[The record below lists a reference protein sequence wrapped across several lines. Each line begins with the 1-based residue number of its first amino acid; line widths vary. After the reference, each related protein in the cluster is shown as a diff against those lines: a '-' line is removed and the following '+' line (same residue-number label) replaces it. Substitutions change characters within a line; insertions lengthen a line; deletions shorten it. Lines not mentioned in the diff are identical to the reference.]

1 MVTDSVLETEV
12 PKAHWSACM
21 KILFGGYGGGERGCM
36 EVGAHRACSVLQ
48 VLYSRTMPL
57 FTVIYTELQ
66 ACSDPLI
73 HYNVPTFLFALH
85 TG

>member
-1 MVTDSVLETEV
+1 
-12 PKAHWSACM
+12 M
-21 KILFGGYGGGERGCM
+21 KGQKTPCCGYGQHVRDRDPTGSLELPHEESYMGGGN
-36 EVGAHRACSVLQ
+36 RARSVLQ

-85 TG
+85 TS